1 MANNL
6 KKDYSARTTQVAEL
20 SPELSE
26 SGVRPRPWP
35 CLHGKGANGKR
46 FSHPAQNG
54 DGSWGIQRLP

>member
-6 KKDYSARTTQVAEL
+6 KKDYSLKDSGGGAIAGTMG
-20 SPELSE
+20 

-54 DGSWGIQRLP
+54 DGGWGIERLP